1 MTVRR
6 TPSCTGAATHLVI
19 ADRDSHGDSTKPV
32 SLLLPPLLDRT
43 SQFRRLSILNV
54 GVEDARA

>member
-1 MTVRR
+1 
-6 TPSCTGAATHLVI
+6 VI
-19 ADRDSHGDSTKPV
+19 AGRDSHGDSTKPV